1 MGKKAK
7 QDQNQQLRLL
17 GLTAVLEEATTP
29 YLIRTS
35 TLIISLAFIS
45 FLVWTGF
52 AKIKEVARTVG
63 EIVPSG
69 HIQVIQHLE
78 GGMVEEILVQEDEL
92 VEKGQILLRIRG
104 ESIHADLSRLITRQK
119 YIRERQDRLKG
130 FLDSRQSVKTSTA
143 GEAYDILSGMLLAQ
157 QHEKEVLKEQ
167 IIQKNEQILLIKQE
181 KKTVLKNLEIAE
193 QSFRTQKELY
203 EERLV
208 PQTNYLNALQEITAR
223 RGQMDTMDIQIIQ
236 AENTVKEFE
245 WRLQSQESKSRD
257 DVLRQLGLVRNEM
270 VENQE
275 LIAKLETQIKRLEL
289 RSPANGIVKGLVIHT
304 IGGVVPPGQPLM
316 EIVPLDKELLAEV
329 KVSPADIGHVK
340 KGDHVT
346 VKVTTFDFSRYGSID
361 GTISG
366 LSATTFTSEQGA
378 PYYKGMIKLDKHY
391 VGNNPEMNKVLPGMI
406 VNADVITGEKSLL
419 AYLLKPIHRS
429 LNSAFIER

>member
-1 MGKKAK
+1 M
-7 QDQNQQLRLL
+7 
-17 GLTAVLEEATTP
+17 
-29 YLIRTS
+29 
-35 TLIISLAFIS
+35 
-45 FLVWTGF
+45 WTGF

-69 HIQVIQHLE
+69 HIQVIQHFE

-104 ESIHADLSRLITRQK
+104 ESIHADLNRLITRQK
-119 YIRERQDRLKG
+119 YIRERQERLKS
-130 FLDSRQSVKTSTA
+130 FLDSNQSDKNTA
-143 GEAYDILSGMLLAQ
+143 EKGDYNILSGMLVAQ

-167 IIQKNEQILLIKQE
+167 IIQKTGQIGLLKQE
-181 KKTVLKNLEIAE
+181 KKTIQKNLEIAE

-223 RGQMDTMDIQIIQ
+223 RGQLGTMDIQITQ
-236 AENTVKEFE
+236 AENSVKEFE
-245 WRLQSQESKSRD
+245 WRLQSQDSKSRD
-257 DVLRQLGLVRNEM
+257 GVLQQLGLVKNEM
-270 VENQE
+270 VENKE
-275 LIAKLETQIKRLEL
+275 LITKLETQIKRLEL
-289 RSPANGIVKGLVIHT
+289 RSPAHGIVKGLEIHT

-316 EIVPLDKELLAEV
+316 EIVPLNEELLVEV

-361 GTISG
+361 GTITG

-378 PYYKGMIKLDKHY
+378 PYYKGVIKLEKHY

>member
-29 YLIRTS
+29 YLVRTS
-35 TLIISLAFIS
+35 TLIISLAFIT

-92 VEKGQILLRIRG
+92 VKKGQILLRIRG
-104 ESIHADLSRLITRQK
+104 ESIHADLSRLVTRQK
-119 YIRERQDRLKG
+119 YIQKRQDRLKG
-130 FLDSRQSVKTSTA
+130 FLDSRQSVKNNTA
-143 GEAYDILSGMLLAQ
+143 NEKYDILSGMLVAQ

-167 IIQKNEQILLIKQE
+167 IIQKNEQIRLIKQE
-181 KKTVLKNLEIAE
+181 KITVLKNLEIAE
-193 QSFRTQKELY
+193 QSFKTQKELY

-208 PQTNYLNALQEITAR
+208 PQTNYLNALQEITSR
-223 RGQMDTMDIQIIQ
+223 RGQLDTMDIQVTQ
-236 AENTVKEFE
+236 AENSVKEFE
-245 WRLQSQESKSRD
+245 WRLQSQDSKSRD
-257 DVLRQLGLVRNEM
+257 DVLQQLGLVKNEM
-270 VENQE
+270 IENQE
-275 LIAKLETQIKRLEL
+275 LITKLKTQIKRLEL
-289 RSPANGIVKGLVIHT
+289 RSPTHGIVKGLEVHT
-304 IGGVVPPGQPLM
+304 IGGVIPPGQPLM
-316 EIVPLDKELLAEV
+316 EIVPLNEELLAEV

-361 GTISG
+361 GTITG
-366 LSATTFTSEQGA
+366 LSATTFTNEQGA
-378 PYYKGMIKLDKHY
+378 PYYKGLIKLEKNY